1 LYNPPWGFHRISV
14 EEVAQ
19 RVSRRRRRS
28 PYLLAA
34 ADFGYTLLAALLIFG
49 GLGWWL
55 DGRRYTTPLFLI
67 AGILLGLAVAFN
79 GLLRR
84 LRVIERAE
92 KAERGPGKQPPTD
105 SRP

>member
-1 LYNPPWGFHRISV
+1 MGIHGILD

-19 RVSRRRRRS
+19 RVSRKTRRS

-34 ADFGYTLLAALLIFG
+34 VDFGYTLLAALLICG

-55 DGRRYTTPLFLI
+55 DGRTRTTPLFLI
-67 AGILLGLAVAFN
+67 VGILLGLTVAFN

-84 LRVIERAE
+84 LRVIERAGKVE
-92 KAERGPGKQPPTD
+92 KGRDKQPPTE
-105 SRP
+105 SQP

>member
-1 LYNPPWGFHRISV
+1 
-14 EEVAQ
+14 
-19 RVSRRRRRS
+19 VSRRTRRS
-28 PYLLAA
+28 PYLLVAV
-34 ADFGYTLLAALLIFG
+34 DFGYTLLASLIIFG

-55 DGRRYTTPLFLI
+55 DGRANTTPLFLT

-92 KAERGPGKQPPTD
+92 KAERDRDEQPPTQ
-105 SRP
+105 SQP

>member
-1 LYNPPWGFHRISV
+1 M
-14 EEVAQ
+14 
-19 RVSRRRRRS
+19 SRRSRRS

-34 ADFGYTLLAALLIFG
+34 ADFGYTLLASLMIFG

-55 DGRRYTTPLFLI
+55 DGRMRTTPLFMI

-84 LRVIERAE
+84 LKLIERAE
-92 KAERGPGKQPPTD
+92 KAERGPEKQPPTD
-105 SRP
+105 SQP